1 MKAKK
6 VSRIKDIEVLFEVI
20 KNMKEYRENSE
31 NGLVILLNGSW
42 GSGKT
47 TFLNDFEKAISESSD
62 YGLLCKYNSYEYDFY
77 ETAYIP
83 FFSTIEDRLKLGN
96 NFNKIVKCLGRDT
109 CNFSLSTL
117 YMVINAITK
126 IVNVDL
132 NDLKDNMIEI
142 QEEDYLK
149 NFKDF
154 KECKEEIKKK
164 LKKLCKKNTQIFI
177 IDELDR
183 CKPSFAME
191 TLEIIKHFFDVDNCV
206 FIIAVDKIQL
216 QEAAKTI
223 YGQDMDSE
231 KYFSK
236 FFDYQHNLFPL
247 DFYETID
254 INDIEEIDIIIKQS
268 AKIFEFLD
276 VSTRDSKKIFNE
288 FVIKYK
294 NFTEN
299 NNSWSLEQ
307 SIFMIFLL
315 TLKYID
321 LLFYNEILHG
331 NYPQF
336 SKKLINSLESKLNNY
351 HSLLNT
357 KIGSENETF
366 DSVLRN
372 LDTYF
377 DCRYVELHRAY
388 YSDSFRGEK
397 YQREKNA
404 LISLMNYVPQ
414 IEVNLTY
421 KQTIKRII
429 N

>member
-149 NFKDF
+149 NFNDF
-154 KECKEEIKKK
+154 NECK
-164 LKKLCKKNTQIFI
+164 
-177 IDELDR
+177 
-183 CKPSFAME
+183 
-191 TLEIIKHFFDVDNCV
+191 
-206 FIIAVDKIQL
+206 
-216 QEAAKTI
+216 
-223 YGQDMDSE
+223 
-231 KYFSK
+231 
-236 FFDYQHNLFPL
+236 
-247 DFYETID
+247 
-254 INDIEEIDIIIKQS
+254 
-268 AKIFEFLD
+268 
-276 VSTRDSKKIFNE
+276 
-288 FVIKYK
+288 
-294 NFTEN
+294 
-299 NNSWSLEQ
+299 
-307 SIFMIFLL
+307 
-315 TLKYID
+315 
-321 LLFYNEILHG
+321 
-331 NYPQF
+331 
-336 SKKLINSLESKLNNY
+336 
-351 HSLLNT
+351 
-357 KIGSENETF
+357 
-366 DSVLRN
+366 
-372 LDTYF
+372 
-377 DCRYVELHRAY
+377 
-388 YSDSFRGEK
+388 
-397 YQREKNA
+397 
-404 LISLMNYVPQ
+404 
-414 IEVNLTY
+414 
-421 KQTIKRII
+421 
-429 N
+429 